1 MTHPIHE
8 FLFPAPHAAPEA
20 DPLRLAAGTAPASVA
35 KPCGRPSLY
44 TAEIA
49 KRLLDELAAG
59 RPLDAVCHDDDM
71 PPRSTVRQWV
81 SDDREGFA
89 ARYREAK
96 KRAKTD
102 VRPGRPPV
110 YTTESAE
117 RILEQL
123 SAGRTLADICGDP
136 GMPVPG
142 TVWQW
147 MMADRDGFA
156 ERYRRAREIGRA
168 RLGRHTLYTA
178 ERADWI
184 VDQLT
189 DGRTLADVCRDPG
202 MPARATV
209 QLWVEQNREEFAER
223 YKTARDKGFHAMA
236 EQIIDIA
243 DDARRD
249 WVVLHKPDG
258 TTETVVNPQHLP
270 RCKLRIHARS
280 WLLSK
285 LLPKHYGDRPDPPP
299 AYVPG
304 SEIAA
309 LMKEING
316 KSRGLPSQRSLDKP
330 DGSG

>member
-1 MTHPIHE
+1 MTHPIDE
-8 FLFPAPHAAPEA
+8 CLFPAPHAAEA
-20 DPLRLAAGTAPASVA
+20 DPLRLSAAPAPASVGKA
-35 KPCGRPSLY
+35 MGGRPSHY

-49 KRLLDELAAG
+49 QRILDELAAG

-89 ARYREAK
+89 ARYREAR

-102 VRPGRPPV
+102 VRPGHPPV
-110 YTTESAE
+110 YAADIAE
-117 RILEQL
+117 HILQQL

-147 MMADRDGFA
+147 IVADRDGYA

-168 RLGRHTLYTA
+168 RLGRRTLYTA
-178 ERADWI
+178 DLADWI
-184 VDQLT
+184 LNQLT
-189 DGRTLADVCRDPG
+189 EGRTLSDLCRDPG

-209 QLWVEQNREEFAER
+209 ELWVEQNREDFAER

-243 DDARRD
+243 DDARGD
-249 WVVLHKPDG
+249 WVVLQKPDG

-280 WLLSK
+280 WLVSK
-285 LLPKHYGDRPDPPP
+285 VLPRHYGDRPDPPP

-304 SEIAA
+304 SELAA
-309 LMKEING
+309 LMKEIDG
-316 KSRGLPSQRSLDKP
+316 RSRGLPSQRRLDKP
-330 DGSG
+330 DGSK